1 MKMIVGL
8 GNPGSKYD
16 NTRHNVGFHVLDR
29 LSEALDIRIYINRSG
44 GLTGQGFAGDE
55 KVLLVKPL
63 TFMNLSGECVGP
75 LSRYYKLTPEEV
87 LVVCDDVNLPLGQLR
102 MREKGSAGG
111 HNGLKDIIR
120 MLGSDA
126 FPRLRVGV
134 GLQPPGMDLVDFVL
148 KQFDQEEKKRCS
160 EAEERAAEAVRL
172 WLAQGT
178 AAVMNRYNQRI

>member
-1 MKMIVGL
+1 MYVIAGL
-8 GNPGSKYD
+8 GNPGRKYEG
-16 NTRHNVGFHVLDR
+16 TRHNSGFA
-29 LSEALDIRIYINRSG
+29 ALDILAERYRIPVTSERMK
-44 GLTGQGFAGDE
+44 GLCGTGLIEGE

-87 LVVCDDVNLPLGQLR
+87 LIVCDDVNLPLGQLR